1 MKTTR
6 TMKAKVLFSLAIS
19 LALTS
24 CNHKSGRGLTDI
36 SYVTVD
42 AEDEV
47 VNPIEQALPIIMILP
62 SDQLLEKYGAATQSS
77 DHGNTSLSRD
87 YTKYLLD
94 NPDNKTIVSYFQD
107 AFVKLNY
114 PLSDLEQT
122 LKSLQSN
129 KAMDMADN
137 LQKDPKTLLL
147 ATASP
152 DIILELDYTYQID
165 INSRNL
171 RRELNYTVR
180 AIDAYTNKVFSTH
193 SYSSHDGESLTEVLG
208 NSMKKAME
216 ELSKEIN
223 AYFADIVYKGREIT
237 LRIAVENGSNIK
249 LSDESIEG
257 DTYADWA
264 ISYVKTKAKKGA
276 YNMQVNT
283 DNELKFVNVRIPI
296 LNVDGTQFSAY
307 DWGKDLGTA
316 MRKELGVKTTNKTQ
330 GLGNILITVKGIK

>member
-6 TMKAKVLFSLAIS
+6 IMKVGMLFGLAIS
-19 LALTS
+19 LSLTS
-24 CNHKSGRGLTDI
+24 CNRKGGGGLTDI
-36 SYVTVD
+36 SYVTAD

-47 VNPIEQALPIIMILP
+47 VNPIEQALPMIMILP
-62 SDQLLEKYGAATQSS
+62 SDQLLERYGAAVQSN
-77 DHGNTSLSRD
+77 HQGNTSLSRD

-94 NPDNKTIVSYFQD
+94 NSDNKEIVSFLQD
-107 AFVKLNY
+107 VFVKLNY

-165 INSRNL
+165 MNSRNL
-171 RRELNYTVR
+171 RRHLNYTIR
-180 AIDAYTNKVFSTH
+180 AIDAYTNKVFSTN
-193 SYSSHDGESLTEVLG
+193 SSSSNDGESLTEVLR
-208 NSMKKAME
+208 NSMDKTMN
-216 ELSKEIN
+216 ELTKEIN

-237 LRIAVENGSNIK
+237 LRIAVENGSNIR
-249 LSDESIEG
+249 LSDENIEG
-257 DTYADWA
+257 ETYADWI
-264 ISYVKTKAKKGA
+264 ISYVKTKAKKGT

-296 LNVDGTQFSAY
+296 LNADGTQFSAY
-307 DWGKDLGTA
+307 DWGKDLSTA